1 VKINAGR
8 ACAFS
13 LAGLLVGFGV
23 LGAPLQAGAELLT
36 GVGVQTTP
44 SIAITVPALPLPKPP
59 AFTVPTVPVPKPPA
73 LKVPA
78 LPLPKSPAVKVAA
91 VPVPKPHVVTVPTVP
106 VPKPH
111 AVTVPTVPV
120 PEPSVVEVPSAPIPN
135 SPNGPAGMVP
145 APTLPQVPS
154 VPSPSLAGGSQAP
167 AQATSIVS
175 GLSRIPTSLV
185 PEVPNITVPTVPLPT
200 PPVVTVP
207 TVPLPTPPV
216 VTVPTVPLPKP
227 PVVTVPTAP
236 IPNSPTGSAG
246 KLPPPTL
253 PKVPSPSLAGV
264 SQAPA
269 QATSTLSGLSRSS
282 SHQGS
287 GSTSTSSAGTVYRAD
302 GQAGGALVFLGSG
315 YGGPLLAMEAATTRA
330 LGGLSRR
337 DQAALALF
345 STVRRLEGCLRYLP
359 VNLRRVLEL
368 IAGANAPIALSPE
381 ALAAQLHVPV
391 SRVSRL
397 ERLALRRLRLTART
411 HTCGA
416 AAAGVGDP
424 FAFNAFAALVG
435 EEGGP
440 AGGVKAARYAK
451 SASGD
456 PVGLPASARSQGG
469 DLPLGLN
476 NLSAEG
482 VGILLILA
490 VLVGLLSIGL
500 LFADSLRPWPI
511 HREWRSRWIHRHPW
525 NRHH

>member
-1 VKINAGR
+1 
-8 ACAFS
+8 
-13 LAGLLVGFGV
+13 
-23 LGAPLQAGAELLT
+23 
-36 GVGVQTTP
+36 
-44 SIAITVPALPLPKPP
+44 
-59 AFTVPTVPVPKPPA
+59 
-73 LKVPA
+73 
-78 LPLPKSPAVKVAA
+78 
-91 VPVPKPHVVTVPTVP
+91 
-106 VPKPH
+106 
-111 AVTVPTVPV
+111 
-120 PEPSVVEVPSAPIPN
+120 
-135 SPNGPAGMVP
+135 
-145 APTLPQVPS
+145 
-154 VPSPSLAGGSQAP
+154 
-167 AQATSIVS
+167 
-175 GLSRIPTSLV
+175 
-185 PEVPNITVPTVPLPT
+185 
-200 PPVVTVP
+200 
-207 TVPLPTPPV
+207 
-216 VTVPTVPLPKP
+216 
-227 PVVTVPTAP
+227 
-236 IPNSPTGSAG
+236 
-246 KLPPPTL
+246 
-253 PKVPSPSLAGV
+253 
-264 SQAPA
+264 
-269 QATSTLSGLSRSS
+269 
-282 SHQGS
+282 
-287 GSTSTSSAGTVYRAD
+287 
-302 GQAGGALVFLGSG
+302 
-315 YGGPLLAMEAATTRA
+315 MEAATTRA

-424 FAFNAFAALVG
+424 LAFSAFAALVG

-451 SASGD
+451 SASGE